1 MNYGIKRI
9 IKEKKFNKGKI
20 IMAELF
26 GNNMFAVLVFD
37 ENDKLVD
44 SLCNCCFGESCL
56 KNVLQLTRKNYK
68 DKMREWFYD

>member
-1 MNYGIKRI
+1 
-9 IKEKKFNKGKI
+9 
-20 IMAELF
+20 MAELF